1 MREKIL
7 IPEPRPEANQ
17 TVRVEIGTKDGPQS
31 MRISFTDQR
40 LTAHGGMVVWSQ
52 FLHQSAFRTQLRGV
66 LPHLPT
72 SNHAYDPG
80 DTALGFLGGILA
92 GADKLSRIAYLRQDP
107 AIAEVLG
114 SEAVPSQSTLSRFFA
129 VFTHRTCEELTALHR
144 WAVRRLPSE
153 RDGYNLDLDSWALL
167 HEDGH
172 QEGVRVGYTKQG
184 LKPCHRPLVA
194 ALAETGLVANFWLRR
209 GDAAC
214 VDNAAEFLQST
225 LAGLPAQVRVSLVR
239 ADGGFCSRR
248 FLERIRAQ
256 GLRFIVAMPLRT
268 PVQRLCRHD
277 DAQWTDTELAGVQV
291 QEVLGERPGERIIV
305 IRQRITERPAAGGK
319 TLFDLPGYR
328 FQALISNL
336 PSVEADAITVWR
348 RYNGRAD
355 IENRIKELG
364 RQFGI
369 KGLCCQSFWAT
380 EAADHLAITAYNLC
394 VLLQRRLG
402 QLAKCEL
409 ITLRWRLFTCAAVFS
424 HAQGKATL
432 KLAVRGPAA
441 RAWWVH
447 LIEKLTAP
455 PNCHAIESLQA

>member
-1 MREKIL
+1 VNKTH
-7 IPEPRPEANQ
+7 IPEPRAEANQ
-17 TVRVEIGTKDGPQS
+17 TVRVEIGTVNGPQS

-40 LTAHGGMVVWSQ
+40 LTAHGGLVVWSQ
-52 FLHQSAFRTQLRGV
+52 FLQQSAFRAELGRV
-66 LPHLPT
+66 LPHVPT
-72 SNHAYDPG
+72 SNHAYVPT
-80 DTALGFLGGILA
+80 DTALAFLGGILA
-92 GADKLSRIAYLRQDP
+92 GADKLTRVAHLRQDP

-114 SEAVPSQSTLSRFFA
+114 IEAVPSQSTFSRFFGE
-129 VFTHRTCEELTALHR
+129 FTHRSSEALTQLHR

-153 RDGYNLDLDSWALL
+153 RDGYTLDLDSWALL

-194 ALAETGLVANFWLRR
+194 ALAEAGLVANFWLRR

-256 GLRFIVAMPLRT
+256 GLRFIVAMPLRS

-277 DAQWTDTELAGVQV
+277 DAQWTDTEMAGLQV
-291 QEVLGERPGERIIV
+291 QEVSGERPGERIIV
-305 IRQRITERPAAGGK
+305 LRQRIIERPEAGGK

-328 FQALISNL
+328 FQALITNL
-336 PSVEADAITVWR
+336 PSGAADAVTVWR

-409 ITLRWRLFTCAAVFS
+409 LTLRWRLFTRAAVFS
-424 HAQGKATL
+424 RAQGKPTL
-432 KLAVRGPAA
+432 KLAVRGQAA
-441 RAWWVH
+441 RDWWVH
-447 LIEKLTAP
+447 LLEKLTAP

>member
-1 MREKIL
+1 VKDKTQF
-7 IPEPRPEANQ
+7 PEPRPEANQ
-17 TVRVEIGTKDGPQS
+17 TVRVEIGTAAGPQS

-52 FLHQSAFRTQLRGV
+52 FLHQSAFRTPLRGV
-66 LPHLPT
+66 LPHAPT
-72 SNHAYDPG
+72 SHHAYDPG
-80 DTALGFLGGILA
+80 DPALGFLGGILA
-92 GADKLSRIAYLRQDP
+92 GADKLTRVAHLRQDP

-114 SEAVPSQSTLSRFFA
+114 IEAVPSQSTFSRFFGE
-129 VFTHRTCEELTALHR
+129 FTHRSSEALTQLHR

-153 RDGYNLDLDSWALL
+153 RDGYTLDLDSWALL

-194 ALAETGLVANFWLRR
+194 TLAEAGLVANFWLRR

-256 GLRFIVAMPLRT
+256 GLRFIVAMPLRS

-277 DAQWTDTELAGVQV
+277 DAQWTDPEMAGLQG
-291 QEVLGERPGERIIV
+291 QEVSGERPGERILV
-305 IRQRITERPAAGGK
+305 RRQRIIARPEAGGK

-328 FQALISNL
+328 FQALITNL
-336 PSVEADAITVWR
+336 PSGAADAVTVWR
-348 RYNGRAD
+348 RYHGRAD
-355 IENRIKELG
+355 IENRIKDGEG
-364 RQFGI
+364 
-369 KGLCCQSFWAT
+369 SSAT
-380 EAADHLAITAYNLC
+380 PFME
-394 VLLQRRLG
+394 
-402 QLAKCEL
+402 
-409 ITLRWRLFTCAAVFS
+409 
-424 HAQGKATL
+424 
-432 KLAVRGPAA
+432 
-441 RAWWVH
+441 
-447 LIEKLTAP
+447 IEKFKK
-455 PNCHAIESLQA
+455 SLGGHGPLLWIL